1 MREKHEHPTY
11 NTYDITKYESE
22 TFESDH
28 NKELD
33 DTPTEEGQSLLERFL
48 EDEDNI
54 LNRYVKVDYINDEE
68 DEPDRSR
75 PSRTELITHED
86 GSKYRTFKIGRCPH
100 EEKLQVY
107 KKATHSFKPGVTVLV
122 GCNGSGKT
130 TLLQTVQDILNEERI
145 PVYEYNNLSS
155 GGSNA
160 RERALFYGRLN
171 LLAEQMTSSEGENI
185 IINIG
190 TMAQKLG
197 NFVKKQ
203 IKKEKKEIWILL
215 DAIDSGLS
223 IDYIEEVK
231 DFIHNTLLKSMPN
244 DLDCYILISSNNY
257 ELCVG
262 EQCYNSQECKYIEI
276 DSYENFRKVVKKT
289 RQNKSMFIKHYNE
302 YIDSKKGNR
311 A

>member
-1 MREKHEHPTY
+1 MAREKHEHPTY
-11 NTYDITKYESE
+11 DTYDITKYEAESFE
-22 TFESDH
+22 TEH

-33 DTPTEEGQSLLERFL
+33 DTPTEEGQSMLERFL
-48 EDEDNI
+48 EDPDRFNKSF
-54 LNRYVKVDYINDEE
+54 KVEYINDEE

-75 PSRTELITHED
+75 PSRTELIVHED

-130 TLLQTVQDILNEERI
+130 TLLRTVQDILNEERI

-155 GGSNA
+155 GGNNA
-160 RERALFYGRLN
+160 RESALFYGRLE
-171 LLAEQMTSSEGENI
+171 LLVEQMTSSEGENI

-197 NFVKKQ
+197 NFVKRQVDKD
-203 IKKEKKEIWILL
+203 KKEIWILL

-262 EQCYNSQECKYIEI
+262 EQCYNAQECKYIEI
-276 DSYENFRKVVKKT
+276 DSYENFRKIVKKT
-289 RQNKSMFIKHYNE
+289 RQNKSLFIKHYNE

>member
-1 MREKHEHPTY
+1 MIVVREKRDYFEYAPF
-11 NTYDITKYESE
+11 E
-22 TFESDH
+22 TDY

-33 DTPTEEGQSLLERFL
+33 DTPTEEETQFMVEKFL
-48 EDEDNI
+48 ENPNI
-54 LNRYVKVDYINDEE
+54 SNRYDKAEYNSDEE

-122 GCNGSGKT
+122 GCNGSGKS

-145 PVYEYNNLSS
+145 SVYEYNNLSS

-171 LLAEQMTSSEGENI
+171 LLVEQMTSSEGENI

-197 NFVKKQ
+197 NFVTKQ

-231 DFIHNTLLKSMPN
+231 DFIHNTLIKSMPN

-289 RQNKSMFIKHYNE
+289 RQNKSLFIKHYNE

>member
-1 MREKHEHPTY
+1 MREKRDYFE
-11 NTYDITKYESE
+11 YDPFE
-22 TFESDH
+22 TDY

-33 DTPTEEGQSLLERFL
+33 DTPTEEETQFMVENFL
-48 EDEDNI
+48 QDPSI
-54 LNRYVKVDYINDEE
+54 SNRYDKVEYNSDEE

-75 PSRTELITHED
+75 PSRTELIVHED

-100 EEKLQVY
+100 EERLQVY

-155 GGSNA
+155 GGNNA

-171 LLAEQMTSSEGENI
+171 LLVEQMTSSEGENI

-197 NFVKKQ
+197 SFVAKQ
-203 IKKEKKEIWILL
+203 IKKEKKEVWILL

-231 DFIHNTLLKSMPN
+231 DFIHNTLLKSIPN

-289 RQNKSMFIKHYNE
+289 RQNKSLFIKHYNE